1 MEVKVLGPDFE
12 KMIITPGVYIIE
24 LEFLGENFSCML
36 MTEKVA
42 RNRYGHRIRI
52 QIDEK
57 DILLN
62 YSFFGKDLQYTD
74 LQFIKINGRDYY
86 LADYERESCTYIMN
100 LTYICFDAIK
110 HIRKKG
116 E

>member
-24 LEFLGENFSCML
+24 LEFLKKPFSCML

-42 RNRYGHRIRI
+42 RNHYGHRIRI

-57 DILLN
+57 DIEYCVDRIQ
-62 YSFFGKDLQYTD
+62 YSD
-74 LQFIKINGRDYY
+74 LQFIKINNREYY
-86 LADYERESCTYIMN
+86 LADYQREMCTDIMN
-100 LTYICFDAIK
+100 LTYVCFDAIK